1 MAASKQ
7 TDTHMHACN
16 AVLVVCAQAH
26 PNNFSVG
33 YTCVPGQTFDPCGF
47 WDLNSKEC
55 MCIVWRVEYTENV
68 QQTKKENN
76 CTSLGLGF

>member
-7 TDTHMHACN
+7 TDTHTCVCN
-16 AVLVVCAQAH
+16 AVLLVWAQAR
-26 PNNFSVG
+26 PNNFSMG

-47 WDLNSKEC
+47 WDLYS
-55 MCIVWRVEYTENV
+55 MCIVWVEYTENV
-68 QQTKKENN
+68 QQTQSNN